1 MTTSKLAYEAAFPD
15 GFVTSVNYVV
25 PKELSDIAEK
35 LEALDVE
42 DEDAVAE
49 VRAEIKGIEAGDY
62 TFRFTVEDGCENCPI
77 DEAKEPLPLPLTA
90 AEAQAILYGEYPIE
104 EVFSDLCNEPLGEDF
119 INDLAEKKDFCDEYV
134 NYSCGGSCDELDY
147 YLDAWKYIIDHI
159 VSGQI
164 TESRSIHGLNILTSA
179 IIKRKQPSRNGT
191 KLIENGEFTEYFQ
204 YTPAIRK
211 LIYTTG

>member
-1 MTTSKLAYEAAFPD
+1 MTTSKLAYETAFPD
-15 GFVTSVNYVV
+15 GFVTSVNSVV
-25 PKELSDIAEK
+25 PEELSDIAEK

-62 TFRFTVEDGCENCPI
+62 TFRFTVEDGCENCPT
-77 DEAKEPLPLPLTA
+77 DEAEEPLPLPLPA
-90 AEAQAILYGEYPIE
+90 AQAILYGEYPIE

-164 TESRSIHGLNILTSA
+164 TEATLDSWL
-179 IIKRKQPSRNGT
+179 
-191 KLIENGEFTEYFQ
+191 EYFDECYYQAKRSSQGTALSFKNPLNFQ
-204 YTPAIRK
+204 YS
-211 LIYTTG
+211 

>member
-25 PKELSDIAEK
+25 PKKLSDIAEK

-62 TFRFTVEDGCENCPI
+62 TFRFTVEDGCENCPT
-77 DEAKEPLPLPLTA
+77 DEAEEPLPLTA
-90 AEAQAILYGEYPIE
+90 AEAILYGEYPIE
-104 EVFSDLCNEPLGEDF
+104 EVFSDLCNEPFGEDF

-134 NYSCGGSCDELDY
+134 NYSYGGSCDELDY

-159 VSGQI
+159 ISGQI
-164 TESRSIHGLNILTSA
+164 TESTLDSWL
-179 IIKRKQPSRNGT
+179 
-191 KLIENGEFTEYFQ
+191 EYFDECYYQ
-204 YTPAIRK
+204 EE
-211 LIYTTG
+211 TTVEKWHKTN

>member
-25 PKELSDIAEK
+25 PEELSDIAEK

-77 DEAKEPLPLPLTA
+77 DEAEEPLPLTA

-104 EVFSDLCNEPLGEDF
+104 EVFSDLCNEQLGEDF

-134 NYSCGGSCDELDY
+134 NCSCGGSCDELDY

-159 VSGQI
+159 ISGQI
-164 TESRSIHGLNILTSA
+164 TESTLDSWL
-179 IIKRKQPSRNGT
+179 
-191 KLIENGEFTEYFQ
+191 EYFDECYYQ
-204 YTPAIRK
+204 EE
-211 LIYTTG
+211 TTVEKWHKTN

>member
-15 GFVTSVNYVV
+15 GFVTSVNYAV

-77 DEAKEPLPLPLTA
+77 DEAEEPLPLTA
-90 AEAQAILYGEYPIE
+90 AEAQAQANLYGEYPIE

-119 INDLAEKKDFCDEYV
+119 INDLAEKKIFAM
-134 NYSCGGSCDELDY
+134 NMS
-147 YLDAWKYIIDHI
+147 IIVAEAVATNSTI
-159 VSGQI
+159 I
-164 TESRSIHGLNILTSA
+164 LMHGNISLT
-179 IIKRKQPSRNGT
+179 T
-191 KLIENGEFTEYFQ
+191 LFQ
-204 YTPAIRK
+204 VR
-211 LIYTTG
+211 

>member
-35 LEALDVE
+35 REALDVE

-62 TFRFTVEDGCENCPI
+62 TFRFTVEDGCENCPA
-77 DEAKEPLPLPLTA
+77 DEAEKPLPLPLTA
-90 AEAQAILYGEYPIE
+90 AILYGEYPIE

-119 INDLAEKKDFCDEYV
+119 INDMAEKKIFAM
-134 NYSCGGSCDELDY
+134 NMS
-147 YLDAWKYIIDHI
+147 IIVAEAVATNSTI
-159 VSGQI
+159 I
-164 TESRSIHGLNILTSA
+164 LMHGNISLT
-179 IIKRKQPSRNGT
+179 T
-191 KLIENGEFTEYFQ
+191 LFQ
-204 YTPAIRK
+204 VR
-211 LIYTTG
+211 

>member
-1 MTTSKLAYEAAFPD
+1 MTTSKLAYETAFPD

-25 PKELSDIAEK
+25 PEELSDIAEK

-49 VRAEIKGIEAGDY
+49 VRAEIEGIEAGDY

-77 DEAKEPLPLPLTA
+77 DEAEEPLPLTA

-119 INDLAEKKDFCDEYV
+119 INDLAEKKDFCDECV

-164 TESRSIHGLNILTSA
+164 TESTLD
-179 IIKRKQPSRNGT
+179 SR
-191 KLIENGEFTEYFQ
+191 LEYFDECYYQ
-204 YTPAIRK
+204 EE
-211 LIYTTG
+211 TTVEKWHKTN

>member
-77 DEAKEPLPLPLTA
+77 DEA
-90 AEAQAILYGEYPIE
+90 AEAILYGEYPIE
-104 EVFSDLCNEPLGEDF
+104 EVFSDLCNEPFGEDF

-134 NYSCGGSCDELDY
+134 NYSCGGSCD
-147 YLDAWKYIIDHI
+147 
-159 VSGQI
+159 
-164 TESRSIHGLNILTSA
+164 
-179 IIKRKQPSRNGT
+179 
-191 KLIENGEFTEYFQ
+191 
-204 YTPAIRK
+204 
-211 LIYTTG
+211 

>member
-1 MTTSKLAYEAAFPD
+1 MTTSKLAYEAAFLD

-25 PKELSDIAEK
+25 PEELSDIAEK

-62 TFRFTVEDGCENCPI
+62 TFRFTVEDGCENCPT
-77 DEAKEPLPLPLTA
+77 DEAEEPLPLPV

-119 INDLAEKKDFCDEYV
+119 INDLAEEKIFAMNMSIIVAEAV
-134 NYSCGGSCDELDY
+134 ATNSTIILMHG
-147 YLDAWKYIIDHI
+147 YLK
-159 VSGQI
+159 
-164 TESRSIHGLNILTSA
+164 
-179 IIKRKQPSRNGT
+179 
-191 KLIENGEFTEYFQ
+191 
-204 YTPAIRK
+204 
-211 LIYTTG
+211 

>member
-1 MTTSKLAYEAAFPD
+1 MTTSILAYEAAFPD

-49 VRAEIKGIEAGDY
+49 VRAEIEGIEAGDY

-77 DEAKEPLPLPLTA
+77 DEAEEPLPLTA

-159 VSGQI
+159 ISGQI
-164 TESRSIHGLNILTSA
+164 TESTLD
-179 IIKRKQPSRNGT
+179 SR
-191 KLIENGEFTEYFQ
+191 LEYFDECYYQ
-204 YTPAIRK
+204 EE
-211 LIYTTG
+211 TTVKK

>member
-62 TFRFTVEDGCENCPI
+62 TFRFTVEDGCENCPT
-77 DEAKEPLPLPLTA
+77 DEAEEPLPLTA
-90 AEAQAILYGEYPIE
+90 AEAILYGEYPIE

-119 INDLAEKKDFCDEYV
+119 INDLAEEKIFAM
-134 NYSCGGSCDELDY
+134 NMS
-147 YLDAWKYIIDHI
+147 IIVAEAVATNSTI
-159 VSGQI
+159 I
-164 TESRSIHGLNILTSA
+164 LMHGNISLT
-179 IIKRKQPSRNGT
+179 I
-191 KLIENGEFTEYFQ
+191 LFQ
-204 YTPAIRK
+204 VR
-211 LIYTTG
+211 

>member
-62 TFRFTVEDGCENCPI
+62 TFRFTVEDGCENCPT
-77 DEAKEPLPLPLTA
+77 DEAEEPLPLTA

-134 NYSCGGSCDELDY
+134 NYNYGGSCDELDY

-159 VSGQI
+159 ISGQI
-164 TESRSIHGLNILTSA
+164 TESTLDSWL
-179 IIKRKQPSRNGT
+179 
-191 KLIENGEFTEYFQ
+191 EYFDECYYQ
-204 YTPAIRK
+204 EE
-211 LIYTTG
+211 TTVEKWHKTN

>member
-42 DEDAVAE
+42 DEDEDAVAE

-62 TFRFTVEDGCENCPI
+62 TFRFTVEDGCENCLT
-77 DEAKEPLPLPLTA
+77 DEAEEPLPLPLPA

-119 INDLAEKKDFCDEYV
+119 INDLAEKKIFAM
-134 NYSCGGSCDELDY
+134 NMS
-147 YLDAWKYIIDHI
+147 IIVAEAVATNSTI
-159 VSGQI
+159 I
-164 TESRSIHGLNILTSA
+164 LMHGNISLT
-179 IIKRKQPSRNGT
+179 T
-191 KLIENGEFTEYFQ
+191 LFQ
-204 YTPAIRK
+204 VR
-211 LIYTTG
+211 

>member
-1 MTTSKLAYEAAFPD
+1 MTTSKLAYETAFPD

-25 PKELSDIAEK
+25 PEELSDIAEK

-77 DEAKEPLPLPLTA
+77 DEAEEPLPLTA

-104 EVFSDLCNEPLGEDF
+104 EVFSDLCNEQLGEDF

-134 NYSCGGSCDELDY
+134 NCSCGGSCDELDY

-159 VSGQI
+159 ISGQI
-164 TESRSIHGLNILTSA
+164 TESTLDSWL
-179 IIKRKQPSRNGT
+179 
-191 KLIENGEFTEYFQ
+191 EYFDECYYQ
-204 YTPAIRK
+204 EE
-211 LIYTTG
+211 TTVEKWHKAN

>member
-25 PKELSDIAEK
+25 PEELSDIAEK

-77 DEAKEPLPLPLTA
+77 DEAEEPLPLTA

-104 EVFSDLCNEPLGEDF
+104 EVFSDLCNEQLGEDF

-134 NYSCGGSCDELDY
+134 NCSCGGSCDELDY

-159 VSGQI
+159 ISGQI
-164 TESRSIHGLNILTSA
+164 TESTLDSWL
-179 IIKRKQPSRNGT
+179 
-191 KLIENGEFTEYFQ
+191 EYFDECYYQ
-204 YTPAIRK
+204 EE
-211 LIYTTG
+211 TTVEKWHKAN

>member
-1 MTTSKLAYEAAFPD
+1 MTTSKLAYEAAFPG

-62 TFRFTVEDGCENCPI
+62 TFRFTVEDGCENCPT
-77 DEAKEPLPLPLTA
+77 DEA
-90 AEAQAILYGEYPIE
+90 AEAILYGEYPIE

-147 YLDAWKYIIDHI
+147 YFDA
-159 VSGQI
+159 
-164 TESRSIHGLNILTSA
+164 
-179 IIKRKQPSRNGT
+179 
-191 KLIENGEFTEYFQ
+191 
-204 YTPAIRK
+204 
-211 LIYTTG
+211 

>member
-25 PKELSDIAEK
+25 PEELSDIAEK

-42 DEDAVAE
+42 DEYAEAE
-49 VRAEIKGIEAGDY
+49 VRAEIEGIEVGDY
-62 TFRFTVEDGCENCPI
+62 TFRFTVEDGCENCLT
-77 DEAKEPLPLPLTA
+77 DEAEEPLPLPV

-104 EVFSDLCNEPLGEDF
+104 EVFSDFCNEPLGEDL
-119 INDLAEKKDFCDEYV
+119 INDLAEKKDFRDEYV
-134 NYSCGGSCDELDY
+134 NYSCGGSCYELDY

-164 TESRSIHGLNILTSA
+164 TEATLDSWL
-179 IIKRKQPSRNGT
+179 
-191 KLIENGEFTEYFQ
+191 EYFDECYYQ
-204 YTPAIRK
+204 EE
-211 LIYTTG
+211 TTVEEWHKTN

>member
-25 PKELSDIAEK
+25 PEELSDIAEK

-49 VRAEIKGIEAGDY
+49 VRAEIKRIEAGDY
-62 TFRFTVEDGCENCPI
+62 TFRFTVEDGCENCLT
-77 DEAKEPLPLPLTA
+77 DEAEEPLPLPLTA

-119 INDLAEKKDFCDEYV
+119 INDLAEKKIFAM
-134 NYSCGGSCDELDY
+134 NMS
-147 YLDAWKYIIDHI
+147 II
-159 VSGQI
+159 VAEAVA
-164 TESRSIHGLNILTSA
+164 TNSA
-179 IIKRKQPSRNGT
+179 IILMLGNISLT
-191 KLIENGEFTEYFQ
+191 TLFQ
-204 YTPAIRK
+204 VR
-211 LIYTTG
+211 

>member
-1 MTTSKLAYEAAFPD
+1 MTTSKQAYEAAFPD

-62 TFRFTVEDGCENCPI
+62 TFRFTVEDGCENCPT
-77 DEAKEPLPLPLTA
+77 DEAEEPLPLTA
-90 AEAQAILYGEYPIE
+90 AAQAILYGEYPIE

-147 YLDAWKYIIDHI
+147 YFDAWKYIIDHI
-159 VSGQI
+159 ISGQI
-164 TESRSIHGLNILTSA
+164 TEPTLDSWL
-179 IIKRKQPSRNGT
+179 
-191 KLIENGEFTEYFQ
+191 EYFDESYYQ
-204 YTPAIRK
+204 EE
-211 LIYTTG
+211 TTVEKWHKAN

>member
-15 GFVTSVNYVV
+15 GFVTLVNYVV
-25 PKELSDIAEK
+25 PEELSDIAEK

-62 TFRFTVEDGCENCPI
+62 TFRFTVEDGCENCPT
-77 DEAKEPLPLPLTA
+77 DEAEESLPLTA
-90 AEAQAILYGEYPIE
+90 AEAILYGEYPIE
-104 EVFSDLCNEPLGEDF
+104 EVFSDLCNEQLGEDF

-159 VSGQI
+159 ISGQI
-164 TESRSIHGLNILTSA
+164 TESTLDSWL
-179 IIKRKQPSRNGT
+179 
-191 KLIENGEFTEYFQ
+191 EYFDECYYQ
-204 YTPAIRK
+204 EE
-211 LIYTTG
+211 TTVEKWHKAN

>member
-62 TFRFTVEDGCENCPI
+62 TFRFTVEDGCENCPA
-77 DEAKEPLPLPLTA
+77 DEAEEPLPLPLTA
-90 AEAQAILYGEYPIE
+90 AAILYGEYPIE

-119 INDLAEKKDFCDEYV
+119 INDMAEKKIFAM
-134 NYSCGGSCDELDY
+134 NMS
-147 YLDAWKYIIDHI
+147 IIVAEAVATNSTI
-159 VSGQI
+159 I
-164 TESRSIHGLNILTSA
+164 LMHGNISLT
-179 IIKRKQPSRNGT
+179 T
-191 KLIENGEFTEYFQ
+191 LFQ
-204 YTPAIRK
+204 VR
-211 LIYTTG
+211 